1 MQFTDLA
8 AEEAAFILN
17 VLAKLPTESNVY
29 PLFKRLESQFQA
41 QQDTP
46 SVEPVATPAE

>member
-8 AEEAAFILN
+8 VEEAAFILS

-41 QQDTP
+41 QQDTLSTGP
-46 SVEPVATPAE
+46 VETSAE